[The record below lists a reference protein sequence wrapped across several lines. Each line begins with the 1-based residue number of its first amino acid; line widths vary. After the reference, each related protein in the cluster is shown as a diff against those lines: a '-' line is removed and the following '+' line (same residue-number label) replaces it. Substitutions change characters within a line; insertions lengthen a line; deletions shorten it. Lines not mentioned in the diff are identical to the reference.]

1 MRVEDERLNYVE
13 NKNIILKKNIFF
25 CNYMIKSKIIFFMET
40 KYK

>member
-25 CNYMIKSKIIFFMET
+25 VFKKNIIT
-40 KYK
+40 